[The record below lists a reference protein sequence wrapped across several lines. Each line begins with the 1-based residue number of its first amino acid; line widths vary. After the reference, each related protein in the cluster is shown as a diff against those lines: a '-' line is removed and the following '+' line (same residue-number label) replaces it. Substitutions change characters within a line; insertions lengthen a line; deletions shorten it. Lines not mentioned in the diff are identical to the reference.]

1 VAVAIVPR
9 PDDEELWDSYLINLK
24 EEHIENVLVNSRGYG
39 EFKGDKVKTTILR
52 HFFEQIRPQTI
63 IKIEPIQV
71 KLFGLTNEYW
81 VSFSYNGHLYDK
93 KYVFVRGSIDEA
105 NFTSIPYTKWKG
117 VMIREPPRLASPK
130 KTSCKKTTNYAKKK

>member
-1 VAVAIVPR
+1 MKSDIPDLKVEDVAVAIVPR

-24 EEHIENVLVNSRGYG
+24 EEHLENVLVNSRGYG

-93 KYVFVRGSIDEA
+93 KYVFVRGSIDAA

-117 VMIREPPRLASPK
+117 VMIR
-130 KTSCKKTTNYAKKK
+130 

>member
-1 VAVAIVPR
+1 MKRDIPELKVEDVAVAIVPR
-9 PDDEELWDSYLINLK
+9 QGDEALWDSYLINLK

-52 HFFEQIRPQTI
+52 HFFEQITPQTI

-81 VSFSYNGHLYDK
+81 VSFSYHGHLYDK
-93 KYVFVRGSIDEA
+93 KYVFVRGSIDKA
-105 NFTSIPYTKWKG
+105 NFTSIPYTNWKG
-117 VMIREPPRLASPK
+117 VMIR
-130 KTSCKKTTNYAKKK
+130 